1 MRLVG
6 DRALVTG
13 ATGGIGSA
21 ISRRLAAE
29 GCRVAVLDLDV
40 DASRALADEIGNGS
54 VGVRCDVRSAD
65 SVRDAVAAAVDAFSG
80 LDIVVN
86 NAGILGPILPIGEYG
101 EDDFFR
107 VIDID
112 LMGTY
117 RVTHAAI
124 PHLQA
129 QGSGRIVNI
138 ASISGKEGNPMMAAY
153 ASAKAGVVGFTKSI
167 GKELAMSGVLVNC
180 ITPGGV
186 NNTNIMAGA
195 PVTDADGKVPP
206 PPMGRYAEPEEVAAM
221 TAWLCSD
228 QASYSTGAVFDIS
241 GGRAMY

>member
-1 MRLVG
+1 
-6 DRALVTG
+6 VTG
-13 ATGGIGSA
+13 GTGGIGAA

-40 DASRALADEIGNGS
+40 EAASALATEIGNGS
-54 VGVRCDVRSAD
+54 VGIRCDVRSPD
-65 SVRDAVAAAVDAFSG
+65 EVQSAVAEAVSVFGG
-80 LDIVVN
+80 LDLVVN
-86 NAGILGPILPIGEYG
+86 NAGILGPILPIEEYG
-101 EDDFFR
+101 EEDFFR

-167 GKELAMSGVLVNC
+167 GKELALSGVLVNC